1 MKVVLGGTFIALSA
15 YIKTNKPQTLE
26 RFHINNLSSMKNQKD
41 IIFKKKRWE
50 EITKLRAEIM
60 KTKKLGLER

>member
-1 MKVVLGGTFIALSA
+1 
-15 YIKTNKPQTLE
+15 
-26 RFHINNLSSMKNQKD
+26 MKNQKD